1 MKKAIIKENEIADV
15 IARFTRG
22 EFVSI
27 VFTKADGTRRTALAQ
42 FGVANPTNAA
52 APNGTGETAREALGK
67 GRVKFFDASVENANG
82 TRGNYRQARFDRII
96 TIAGN
101 GTTWIIDHT
110 NATANANA

>member
-1 MKKAIIKENEIADV
+1 MKKQIIRESQIPAV
-15 IARFTRG
+15 VARFTRG
-22 EFVSI
+22 EFVSV
-27 VFTKADGTRRTALAQ
+27 VFTKADGSRRHALAQ
-42 FGVANPTNAA
+42 FGVANPANAA

-110 NATANANA
+110 TNATANA

>member
-1 MKKAIIKENEIADV
+1 MKKEIIRENEIADV

-27 VFTKADGTRRTALAQ
+27 VFTKADGSRRTALAQ

-67 GRVKFFDASVENANG
+67 GRVKFFDASVENPNG

-110 NATANANA
+110 NTTANA